1 MRKLMIVGA
10 LALLPV
16 LPGATSAQGT
26 SFGIGG
32 HVGLNGYGA
41 DAAFGI
47 GQNFDIRAGISFAPD
62 THFLTKLIP
71 SDISGVEY
79 DINIPTTTIRAG
91 LDFHVLGPL
100 KLIGGI
106 MYRTEDLG
114 ASATVTEPV
123 ELGGTLYNEPGTL
136 SATLDQNNL
145 LPYVGIGFGHLA
157 NPGIGVYLDIGIA
170 YSGDAT
176 VDIDAS
182 GELGGAPGIEE
193 ALQEEAD
200 LFLAD
205 TPDLI
210 KKLYPVLEL
219 GVKIGFGG

>member
-1 MRKLMIVGA
+1 MMRKCFIAGA
-10 LALLPV
+10 LALASVTPA
-16 LPGATSAQGT
+16 GIAAQT
-26 SFGIGG
+26 SFGIGA

-41 DAAFGI
+41 EAALGI
-47 GQNFDIRAGISFAPD
+47 GNNFDIRGGISFAPD

-91 LDFHVLGPL
+91 VDLHILGPL
-100 KLIGGI
+100 KLIGGV

-145 LPYVGIGFGHLA
+145 MPYAGIGFGHLA
-157 NPGIGVYLDIGIA
+157 RPGFGVYLDIGLA
-170 YSGDAT
+170 YSGDAE
-176 VDIDAS
+176 VDISAS
-182 GELGGAPGIEE
+182 GDLGGAPGIEA
-193 ALQEEAD
+193 ALQQEAD
-200 LFLAD
+200 DFLAD
-205 TPDLI
+205 TPALL
-210 KKLYPVLEL
+210 KKLYPILEF